1 MNKSILKLIK
11 IFPVREKYILVF
23 CLIFIVFSNLLQ
35 LIGIASIIPVI
46 NIIFDIQNNL
56 STSIFSFFK
65 KEFEI
70 YDEEIIKRIIILLSF
85 FLVILSQAL
94 NILNI
99 HISTKLG
106 LFFYKR
112 IQTLFFL
119 FYNNVDYNFF
129 RKKSLSQV
137 YSNFQDG
144 LDRFSDILI
153 PSCINIFMHLS
164 MAAIILLS
172 LLIINIKVSLVVLF
186 IFSLSYLIFFLYK
199 NKTLRKISLDITNIK
214 KKRTKFLLNILQN
227 LKYIKF
233 FFSKKFL
240 EKNFDSILEKD
251 NQINY
256 SARIIENLPRVLIE
270 FLIFNLILLFLFFYT
285 LGGSNIISY
294 TELIFFGI
302 ASAKLLPIVNN
313 VAYSYA
319 RIKGTIT
326 VLNLF
331 DREID
336 LMSKSYVKKGKLM
349 VKSIENLKTFNL
361 KIKYSKNSNYI
372 NYKDIYICKG
382 DILGILGKSG
392 VGKTSFADVLTTV
405 LNPTS
410 GKIYLNGININK
422 YETTSLLKSI
432 SYVGQDFKNL
442 MDGKI
447 KDIISYG
454 SGYNGNILD
463 CLKLSNSYEF
473 VKNLPFKQNTII
485 GENGINLSGGQK
497 QRLALARAFYKKPQL
512 IVLDESTNALDE
524 KTEKKIFDKLKSLG
538 IIIIIISHNIKL
550 LKNCNII
557 YNLNKKQII
566 RKSNLKK

>member
-11 IFPVREKYILVF
+11 IFPAREKYILVF

-70 YDEEIIKRIIILLSF
+70 YDEEIIKRVIILLSF

-240 EKNFDSILEKD
+240 EKNFDTILEKD

>member
-11 IFPVREKYILVF
+11 IFPAREKYILVF

-240 EKNFDSILEKD
+240 EKNFDTILEKD

>member
-1 MNKSILKLIK
+1 M
-11 IFPVREKYILVF
+11 
-23 CLIFIVFSNLLQ
+23 FSNLLQ

-70 YDEEIIKRIIILLSF
+70 YDEEIIKRVIILLSF

-214 KKRTKFLLNILQN
+214 KNRTKFLLNILQN

-240 EKNFDSILEKD
+240 EKNFDTILEKD

>member
-1 MNKSILKLIK
+1 M
-11 IFPVREKYILVF
+11 
-23 CLIFIVFSNLLQ
+23 
-35 LIGIASIIPVI
+35 
-46 NIIFDIQNNL
+46 
-56 STSIFSFFK
+56 
-65 KEFEI
+65 
-70 YDEEIIKRIIILLSF
+70 
-85 FLVILSQAL
+85 
-94 NILNI
+94 
-99 HISTKLG
+99 
-106 LFFYKR
+106 
-112 IQTLFFL
+112 
-119 FYNNVDYNFF
+119 
-129 RKKSLSQV
+129 
-137 YSNFQDG
+137 
-144 LDRFSDILI
+144 
-153 PSCINIFMHLS
+153 
-164 MAAIILLS
+164 
-172 LLIINIKVSLVVLF
+172 
-186 IFSLSYLIFFLYK
+186 
-199 NKTLRKISLDITNIK
+199 
-214 KKRTKFLLNILQN
+214 
-227 LKYIKF
+227 
-233 FFSKKFL
+233 
-240 EKNFDSILEKD
+240 
-251 NQINY
+251 
-256 SARIIENLPRVLIE
+256 PRVLIE

-336 LMSKSYVKKGKLM
+336 LMSKSFIKKGKLM
-349 VKSIENLKTFNL
+349 VKSIENLKTLNL
-361 KIKYSKNSNYI
+361 KIKYSKNSNFI

-538 IIIIIISHNIKL
+538 VIIIIISHNIKL